1 MAAELEPPMSLPGG
15 SVQFLDGAL
24 PVTFELDPSLP
35 EASQL
40 GAPGNQRRVRLAA
53 NTKGYLAV
61 WEDDRDGVPNI
72 YGARITPT
80 FPTSVAEPSFLIAA
94 GPAFGP
100 EVTFDGTQFLV
111 AWSTGAEVQMARVK
125 SDGSAADA
133 VGLAT
138 LVVPA
143 TSARVSAIAGADPHL
158 VVVTATDTASPKV
171 TSLHAHLL
179 IANQF
184 TVIDLGGAYMPDGG
198 SPGLAF
204 CDGVY
209 KLAIPPSGSGSGLQF
224 PMLQPDT
231 GALDF
236 WSSALVSSTPGEG
249 SRPTSASI
257 ACNPKKTLVAWRE
270 TNKPTIRARLIDSS
284 DPSNFYEKEL
294 SSGSTPASGPRTSRF
309 RDGFILA
316 WTEVLLDETSSVRV
330 LTADVDGLGFYAP
343 SVSLNERL
351 GVDVAGLTKFSPSP
365 EMPAAIAAY
374 EPSIA
379 SASDD
384 DVSILG
390 KDFKLKGT
398 LGEFTVS
405 NQPNE
410 QRQVVV
416 APTKGGAITAWTDI
430 RGATKTNQ
438 VTFVAVDES
447 GEPTT
452 GALPVVDSLKYPTTT
467 SHDPAIA
474 SADGSWLLAWAQD
487 GTAFVNGL
495 AFLIRGIDA
504 FGESRGWIESNSDYT
519 YRKPAV
525 AVTGDHFTIAYERG
539 KLICPTT
546 CTFVSTDLQVAY
558 VPLAPESSMASKPV
572 SVTGTGATA
581 NPTVAGTVGN
591 DALVVWEHNGDLY
604 GLRIAESAVELNAP
618 LMPIAALPGIQQHP
632 SLAFRKDA
640 GEGLLVWQDVGKA
653 GNRILAMRLDAEA
666 KPLGSSVLVSQ
677 SLASDRPKVLVDGT
691 KYWVTW
697 EGSTAGGPTQVY
709 AAAVRFDGSL
719 ADDVPLVVSQPLFD
733 MAAADSDEQGLT
745 ASAPS
750 VALLPSGGLL
760 VVSEQVVPK
769 LGVRRAVATKLA
781 NEVAAGNSC
790 SAAAECESRH
800 CVDAV
805 CCATACVGQCQRCD
819 GRASSASA
827 TPEEEPG
834 TCRPV
839 SSGGDDACA
848 DTETCAVDGTCK
860 LADGQDCEVTGDC
873 ASGFCVNALTSDAK
887 TQGICCDSECAGA
900 CDSCSGPTSFG
911 RCATTECG
919 KFACS
924 IESQFGLAKQCLDSC
939 EDSSECVRGAQCV
952 LGDCVTPPTIEPMDV
967 GCRVV
972 ARGGPRPSGAAPLL
986 ATIALGLA
994 RFRRR
999 ARASLRLAARA
1010 VLG

>member
-1 MAAELEPPMSLPGG
+1 M
-15 SVQFLDGAL
+15 
-24 PVTFELDPSLP
+24 
-35 EASQL
+35 
-40 GAPGNQRRVRLAA
+40 
-53 NTKGYLAV
+53 
-61 WEDDRDGVPNI
+61 
-72 YGARITPT
+72 
-80 FPTSVAEPSFLIAA
+80 
-94 GPAFGP
+94 
-100 EVTFDGTQFLV
+100 
-111 AWSTGAEVQMARVK
+111 
-125 SDGSAADA
+125 
-133 VGLAT
+133 
-138 LVVPA
+138 
-143 TSARVSAIAGADPHL
+143 
-158 VVVTATDTASPKV
+158 
-171 TSLHAHLL
+171 
-179 IANQF
+179 
-184 TVIDLGGAYMPDGG
+184 
-198 SPGLAF
+198 
-204 CDGVY
+204 
-209 KLAIPPSGSGSGLQF
+209 
-224 PMLQPDT
+224 
-231 GALDF
+231 
-236 WSSALVSSTPGEG
+236 
-249 SRPTSASI
+249 
-257 ACNPKKTLVAWRE
+257 
-270 TNKPTIRARLIDSS
+270 
-284 DPSNFYEKEL
+284 
-294 SSGSTPASGPRTSRF
+294 
-309 RDGFILA
+309 
-316 WTEVLLDETSSVRV
+316 
-330 LTADVDGLGFYAP
+330 LTADGLGVFAP

-452 GALPVVDSLKYPTTT
+452 GALPVVDSLNYPTTT

-677 SLASDRPKVLVDGT
+677 SLASDRPKVIVDGT

-887 TQGICCDSECAGA
+887 TPGICCDSECAGA
-900 CDSCSGPTSFG
+900 CDSCSGPTTFG

-972 ARGGPRPSGAAPLL
+972 ARGGPRPSGVAPLL